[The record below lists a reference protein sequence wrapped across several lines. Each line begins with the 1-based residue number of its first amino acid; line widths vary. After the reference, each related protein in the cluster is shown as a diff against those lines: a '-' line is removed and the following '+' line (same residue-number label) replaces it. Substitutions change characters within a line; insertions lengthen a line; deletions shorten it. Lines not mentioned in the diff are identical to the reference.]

1 MEAGELESTRQ
12 PQVESPV
19 RMANEDRHRLAA
31 RTIAESGEDIARIMA
46 SLSNKGR
53 LVILSELLVSPSSFA
68 QLRAATGLGKTALA
82 HHLAIL
88 VESGLVGHPA
98 RGRYQLTPDGG
109 EVLQAVTAAYS
120 CSRRRMDHESS
131 SRRDRIERRHILKEA
146 VDAFQYITSKV
157 ASHTRW
163 GDDVYPYP
171 QPCMYLVA
179 HLVCMHAAGWGAPRA
194 QPKQSIGQ
202 ESLESVDFDMLAAVS
217 GASAL
222 FAYQPGSFR
231 PKYAN
236 LSIGMD
242 ERIEEATGFGFEWMR
257 FDDAEGAWRSV
268 VSSVDSGRPATGWYY
283 ENVVFAG
290 YQDALDVGERKVFA
304 MADGPEYFTRWWTWE
319 EFADWVGD
327 WSRGQMGRHSKPVRR
342 KGSREVALRVM
353 KDLVRWSTD
362 TPASVTS
369 GPMFGGAKF
378 GLEAMEA
385 YANDCED
392 LERFPDWVM
401 CHDVNPQ
408 WTLRNSTSVY
418 LRRAADAG
426 ILPADASAH
435 IRRAAREYRAA
446 FDQWHRAERHLGHS
460 ADEEKRRSGDTRRA
474 GAATIRKGLEHER
487 SALDHVRKALAMVD

>member
-1 MEAGELESTRQ
+1 
-12 PQVESPV
+12 
-19 RMANEDRHRLAA
+19 MANDDRHRLAA
-31 RTIAESGEDIARIMA
+31 RTIAESGEDVARIMS
-46 SLSNKGR
+46 SLSNKKR
-53 LVILSELLVSPSSFA
+53 LAILSQLLISPATFA
-68 QLRAATGLGKTALA
+68 QLGSATALGKTALA
-82 HHLAIL
+82 HHLAML
-88 VESGLVGHPA
+88 VKSGLVTHPS
-98 RGRYQLTPDGG
+98 RGRYELSPDGG
-109 EVLQAVTAAYS
+109 EVLHAIATAYS
-120 CSRRRMDHESS
+120 RSRRRADHESS
-131 SRRDRIERRHILKEA
+131 RRRDRIERRHLLKEA

-157 ASHTRW
+157 ASHTQW

-179 HLVCMHAAGWGAPRA
+179 HLTCMLAAGWGGPNA
-194 QPKQSIGQ
+194 QARQPTGQ
-202 ESLESVDFDMLAAVS
+202 GPLESFDFDMLAAVS

-242 ERIEEATGFGFEWMR
+242 DRIGEATGFGFEWVR
-257 FDDAEGAWRSV
+257 FDDAEAAWKMV
-268 VSSVDSGRPATGWYY
+268 VSSVDSGRPTTGWYY

-290 YQDALDVGERKVFA
+290 YQDALDLGERKVFA

-327 WSRGQMGRHSKPVRR
+327 WSRGQLGRHSKRVRKR
-342 KGSREVALRVM
+342 GSREVALRVM
-353 KDLVRWSTD
+353 RDLVKWSTD

-408 WTLRNSTSVY
+408 WTLRNSTSAY
-418 LRRAADAG
+418 LRRVADAR

-435 IRRAAREYRAA
+435 IRQAASEYRAA

-487 SALDHVRKALAMVD
+487 SALNHVTKALALVD